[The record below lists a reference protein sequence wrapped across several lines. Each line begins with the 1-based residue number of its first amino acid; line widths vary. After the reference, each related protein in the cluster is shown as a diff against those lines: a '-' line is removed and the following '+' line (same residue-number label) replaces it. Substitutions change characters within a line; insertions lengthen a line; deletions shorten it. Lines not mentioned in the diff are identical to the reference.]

1 MIKRK
6 ILEIDF
12 SSQTDDNVYLV
23 KVKNKVYLGDEVE
36 IITPKE
42 QFVSKIEEIFDEKG
56 NNLELANTN
65 ADVYLKLSNEPEDYA
80 VALARTIG
88 VKEHVS

>member
-1 MIKRK
+1 M
-6 ILEIDF
+6 LL
-12 SSQTDDNVYLV
+12 N
-23 KVKNKVYLGDEVE
+23 DEVE

-42 QFVSKIEEIFDEKG
+42 QFTAKIIEILDEKG
-56 NNLELANTN
+56 EVQDLANTN
-65 ADVYLKLSNEPEDYA
+65 ADVYLKFDREPQDYT